1 MSLVRSH
8 IIDKRLKF
16 TYIIFPIRKS
26 KNMSMWLENH
36 YLKDCQ
42 VLYLFMMRNLIKA
55 GLSRL
60 SCPLGK
66 KKISITHLMLNVKNF
81 LLKILNIKI
90 ETCRPKLKICVLKL
104 QRTHKNKHKISTKY
118 LLQNNLSYQ
127 WGKKNHRMPSHLLS

>member
-1 MSLVRSH
+1 
-8 IIDKRLKF
+8 
-16 TYIIFPIRKS
+16 
-26 KNMSMWLENH
+26 
-36 YLKDCQ
+36 
-42 VLYLFMMRNLIKA
+42 
-55 GLSRL
+55 
-60 SCPLGK
+60 
-66 KKISITHLMLNVKNF
+66 MLNVKNF